1 MQRYILFPLFPKNNV
16 TFPNKNRSLK
26 QSLTKKY
33 KNIQFFSGVEQV
45 IKMAAQRSSIRQGVM
60 QT

>member
-1 MQRYILFPLFPKNNV
+1 
-16 TFPNKNRSLK
+16 LK

-45 IKMAAQRSSIRQGVM
+45 IKMAAQRSNIRQGVM

>member
-1 MQRYILFPLFPKNNV
+1 MQRYIIFPLFANNNV

-45 IKMAAQRSSIRQGVM
+45 IKMAAQRSGIRQGVM